1 MNEWTLAVR
10 RWWRRH
16 LAMDSQVRTMCY
28 RILDSQTRGGMS
40 LIRICEMLQDKQ
52 GIDPSIRE
60 LAQAGARAGN
70 AGRLVSQG
78 FEESGFLP
86 QSDAGVLAAAERNR
100 SVLDALED
108 LMSEARASRNL
119 WNAMLRPAIFQFVP
133 LTMAL
138 AMVIASP
145 LFFDAIGELELN
157 VSAIP
162 LLQVAGT
169 LRAWGP
175 MALVAAIAVC
185 GGALWGRYRWTG
197 SARRALLFFDADWR
211 EQVAIQYCRL
221 AASMTRQGAT
231 HLETLQAFSQVN
243 RSRYVQSLL
252 PDITRD
258 IAEGRAYWQSLAGR
272 LLTEENA
279 SLLDSL
285 VPGED
290 RTRYP
295 SAFETLAR
303 MQEATLDHL
312 YAVRARGLKLF
323 LMLSTGGL
331 LVLMVHGIAEGARA
345 LMGQMGAMQ

>member
-1 MNEWTLAVR
+1 MNGWTQAVR

-16 LAMDSQVRTMCY
+16 VAMDSQVRTMCY

-40 LIRICEMLQDKQ
+40 LIRICELLQDKQ
-52 GIDPSIRE
+52 GIDPSIRQ

-119 WNAMLRPAIFQFVP
+119 WSAMLRPSLFQFVP
-133 LTMAL
+133 LIMAL
-138 AMVIASP
+138 GMVTASP
-145 LFFDAIGELELN
+145 LMLQEIVVDTSILLA
-157 VSAIP
+157 VP
-162 LLQVAGT
+162 LYQVAEI
-169 LRAWGP
+169 LRSWGLP
-175 MALVAAIAVC
+175 VLVVAALAFAAVM
-185 GGALWGRYRWTG
+185 WGRYRWTG
-197 SARRALLFFDADWR
+197 TLRRALLIFDHDWR
-211 EQVAIQYCRL
+211 AQVAIQYCRL

-231 HLETLQAFSQVN
+231 HLETLDAFSRVN
-243 RSRYVQSLL
+243 RSRYVKAQL
-252 PDITRD
+252 PAIRRD

-272 LLTEENA
+272 MLTDENA

-295 SAFETLAR
+295 SAFDTLAR
-303 MQEATLDHL
+303 MQEAELDHL
-312 YAVRARGLKLF
+312 YTVRARGLKLA
-323 LMLSTGGL
+323 LMLTSGAL
-331 LVLMVHGIAEGARA
+331 IVLMMHGIFEAAKA
-345 LMGQMGAMQ
+345 VMTQMGGVF